1 VCAAH
6 ANRGSA
12 HGYPRIARVNEVL
25 REVLAES
32 LERLSD
38 TDEDL
43 GLLTVTGVE
52 CSPDLRS
59 AVVYLSSLSEAA
71 AEVLEERRAELQH
84 EVARQVRM
92 KRTPKLS
99 FVADPAVA
107 HGAVV
112 DDALRRL
119 AHPDQ

>member
-1 VCAAH
+1 
-6 ANRGSA
+6 
-12 HGYPRIARVNEVL
+12 VL
-25 REVLAES
+25 REVVADA
-32 LERLSD
+32 LERISD
-38 TDEDL
+38 TDDDV

-52 CSPDLRS
+52 CSSDLR
-59 AVVYLSSLSEAA
+59 AATVYLSSLSDPVADA
-71 AEVLEERRAELQH
+71 LEERRAELQH

-119 AHPDQ
+119 AHPES